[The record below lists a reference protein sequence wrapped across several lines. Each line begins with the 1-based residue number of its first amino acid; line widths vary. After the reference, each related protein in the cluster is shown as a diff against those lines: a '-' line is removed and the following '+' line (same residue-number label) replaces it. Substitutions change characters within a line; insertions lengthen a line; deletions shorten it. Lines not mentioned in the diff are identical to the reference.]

1 MGRQSIK
8 WLQARIEIL
17 QNNKIAYELN
27 KIKNIMDTLR
37 FHKAHEKRRQGISY
51 DGAEFFL
58 MLGFVGTMLWTGA
71 QIIAGSMSFADMVL
85 VVSMGTMAVAEIGKM
100 SYRARSWIE
109 QRVDISKLIDT
120 LDDIAPHRDFD
131 TGKNIVLTQSTISF
145 ENVRFGYDPE
155 KPIITDF
162 SLVIP
167 WWNIIALVWPSGW
180 GKSTLIKL
188 IAWHLFP
195 QWGKVFVD
203 KQDREECNLLD
214 RYNHIGYLTQEP
226 SVFDGTVREN
236 LLYGVV
242 GAITDRPNNQ
252 SNETGEWYSSL
263 HDVLEKSQCQFVYDL
278 PSGLDTEIG
287 ERGVRLSWWQRQ
299 RLAIAKIMLKNPKI
313 ILLDEPTSA
322 LDSVSEELVGQ
333 AMQELFKDRT
343 VVIIAHRLQTVKH
356 ADRILYID
364 KITYDDILPVVGRGD
379 PLGGGVWSQ
388 IIESWTHD
396 ELIALWWKYAKMVEV
411 QTGF

>member
-1 MGRQSIK
+1 
-8 WLQARIEIL
+8 
-17 QNNKIAYELN
+17 
-27 KIKNIMDTLR
+27 MDTLR

-167 WWNIIALVWPSGW
+167 
-180 GKSTLIKL
+180 
-188 IAWHLFP
+188 
-195 QWGKVFVD
+195 
-203 KQDREECNLLD
+203 
-214 RYNHIGYLTQEP
+214 
-226 SVFDGTVREN
+226 
-236 LLYGVV
+236 
-242 GAITDRPNNQ
+242 
-252 SNETGEWYSSL
+252 
-263 HDVLEKSQCQFVYDL
+263 
-278 PSGLDTEIG
+278 
-287 ERGVRLSWWQRQ
+287 
-299 RLAIAKIMLKNPKI
+299 
-313 ILLDEPTSA
+313 
-322 LDSVSEELVGQ
+322 
-333 AMQELFKDRT
+333 
-343 VVIIAHRLQTVKH
+343 
-356 ADRILYID
+356 
-364 KITYDDILPVVGRGD
+364 
-379 PLGGGVWSQ
+379 
-388 IIESWTHD
+388 
-396 ELIALWWKYAKMVEV
+396 
-411 QTGF
+411 